1 MGLSQITGAPRAAC
15 ILILMCAAGTVLTCS
30 DDKTTN
36 SAADGTC
43 PDPASRDDLL
53 QCLCCAYEA
62 RDAETYSSLLHQSFR
77 FGFVPDIAESLGLP
91 AAEPWWGRA
100 SEVLAASNMFADSAL
115 TRVVMNVIDPAWFAW
130 EDTLTGFQG
139 YRARVTPDIRIIL
152 EEPGSEETILLVNCT
167 WLDIFVVSDA
177 SKPGQWLIV
186 SIEEFG
192 IPGRGFRTGPL
203 GTGVWNMTWSRVRY
217 RFRPLPVR

>member
-1 MGLSQITGAPRAAC
+1 MGLLHITGAPRAAF
-15 ILILMCAAGTVLTCS
+15 ILILMCAAGIVLMCS

-36 SAADGTC
+36 MADDVTC
-43 PDPASRDDLL
+43 PDPASREDLL

-62 RDAETYSSLLHQSFR
+62 LDAETYSSLLHESFR

-91 AAEPWWGRA
+91 AKEPWWGRA
-100 SEVLAASNMFADSAL
+100 SEVLAASNMFAGPAL

-139 YRARVTPDIRIIL
+139 YRTRVTPDIRIIL
-152 EEPGSEETILLVNCT
+152 EEPGSEETILLVNCA

-177 SKPGQWLIV
+177 SKPGHWLIV
-186 SIEEFG
+186 SIEETG
-192 IPGRGFRTGPL
+192 MPPLGLGSGPL
-203 GTGVWNMTWSRVRY
+203 STGAWRTTWSRVR
-217 RFRPLPVR
+217 